1 MAVNPALL
9 NLAQQ
14 TVWKQASVVQRE
26 KQALGE
32 MPPSSPAVGGGG
44 QPAPVGQPA
53 PGGQPMGGGPAAM
66 SPPPMDPSMMGGMGG
81 MGPGMT
87 PAMPQQG
94 MGGGQGGAGG
104 KPKFDPLMLDYRM
117 YNLQQQMS
125 AIMAQ
130 LGVQLPPGALVM
142 PPGTMGAPPAEQA
155 VPGGPMDPNVQQQQ
169 AGGQGGAG
177 GQQQSAI
184 SAIEPMQGASPQMAQ
199 AGMKTAAQQFAESLV
214 DIEPEKSASFI
225 GRAVDIDAWQEYNS
239 PRQGA
244 EAMAAMFRSRANQ
257 PQDTST

>member
-9 NLAQQ
+9 QLAQHI
-14 TVWKQASVVQRE
+14 VWKQASAKQHE

-32 MPPSSPAVGGGG
+32 MPPGAPAGGGAA
-44 QPAPVGQPA
+44 PAGQPA

-81 MGPGMT
+81 MMPGMT

-94 MGGGQGGAGG
+94 MGGGQGAGG

-169 AGGQGGAG
+169 AGGQAG

-184 SAIEPMQGASPQMAQ
+184 GAIEPMQGASPQLAQ

-214 DIEPEKSASFI
+214 DIEPEKTASFI
-225 GRAVDIDAWQEYNS
+225 GRAIDIEAYQEYNS

-244 EAMAAMFRSRANQ
+244 EAVAALFRSKANQ
-257 PQDTST
+257 RETAGV